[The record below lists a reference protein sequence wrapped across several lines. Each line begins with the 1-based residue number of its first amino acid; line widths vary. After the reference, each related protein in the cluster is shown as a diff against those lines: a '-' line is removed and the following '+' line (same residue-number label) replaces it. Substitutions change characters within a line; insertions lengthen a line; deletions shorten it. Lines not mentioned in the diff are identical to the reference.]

1 MGQDELTLHKA
12 SVFAQ
17 IAAAIAATGHVEVT
31 VFNENE
37 STAKPTGKA
46 SLERKPEPKKVTAQ
60 EPDRHTDA
68 KEYLAG
74 AEYKAVKNLEDE
86 PADKHAIRYA
96 YLTDIYGSKM
106 MKELPEE
113 AYGYFCPEKRVID
126 VFKYY
131 LEQWHA
137 DVDKW
142 IVKVATESSHDRVTT
157 IAELTVEEYLNTLMP
172 AMLHLNYV
180 LSFAQDQEALLDV
193 LNRVSRG
200 QVKKLDDL
208 RLRNIKFIR
217 TAVDSVLNGTFD
229 DIEKVS

>member
-17 IAAAIAATGHVEVT
+17 IATAIAATGHVEVT
-31 VFNENE
+31 VFNENG
-37 STAKPTGKA
+37 TDTNGKA
-46 SLERKPEPKKVTAQ
+46 SLERKPEPKKATTP
-60 EPDRHTDA
+60 ESDRHADA
-68 KEYLAG
+68 KEYLAS
-74 AEYKAVKNLEDE
+74 AEYKDLKNLEDE
-86 PADKHAIRYA
+86 QADKHAIRYA
-96 YLTDIYGSKM
+96 YLTDTYGSKM

-113 AYGYFCPEKRVID
+113 AYGYFCPEKRTID

-131 LEQWHA
+131 LGQWNA

-142 IVKVATESSHDRVTT
+142 IIKVATESSHDRVTT
-157 IAELTVEEYLNTLMP
+157 IAELTVEEYLNVLMP

-180 LSFAQDQEALLDV
+180 LSFAQDQEALLEV